1 MLKFRTAAEKA
12 DLITE
17 YIAVP
22 HGKKTQ
28 WRQEHNLSAN
38 DVCKLKRQY
47 FGGDLDRDLTPRTIG
62 SMDKPS
68 ARLVQLERLLAQ
80 REEEI
85 ERLHSELDK
94 ANQVNDALGKAIG
107 LVEKYSDPDGR
118 TPNTPHS

>member
-22 HGKKTQ
+22 HGKKAQ

-38 DVCKLKRQY
+38 DVCKLKPQY
-47 FGGDLDRDLTPRTIG
+47 FGGDLDCNLTPRTIG
-62 SMDKPS
+62 SIDKPS
-68 ARLVQLERLLAQ
+68 ARLVQLERLPAQ

-94 ANQVNDALGKAIG
+94 AKPGQ
-107 LVEKYSDPDGR
+107 
-118 TPNTPHS
+118 

>member
-22 HGKKTQ
+22 HGKKAQ

-38 DVCKLKRQY
+38 DVCKLKRQHL
-47 FGGDLDRDLTPRTIG
+47 GGDLDRDLTPRTID
-62 SMDKPS
+62 SKDKPS

-85 ERLHSELDK
+85 ERLHSELGK
-94 ANQVNDALGKAIG
+94 ASQVNDVLGKAIA
-107 LVEKYSDPDGR
+107 LVEKYSDPNGR
-118 TPNTPHS
+118 TPSTPHS